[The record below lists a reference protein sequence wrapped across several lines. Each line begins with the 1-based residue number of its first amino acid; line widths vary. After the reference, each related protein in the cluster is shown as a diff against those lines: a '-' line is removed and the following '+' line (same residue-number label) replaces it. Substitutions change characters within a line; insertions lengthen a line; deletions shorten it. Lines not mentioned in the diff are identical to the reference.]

1 MIAIGMT
8 RSGQVR
14 CASPGARAHCDLEHR
29 ATPFCPASPCR
40 AEQVAIGIKL
50 PELLLTLPKI

>member
-8 RSGQVR
+8 RSGRCVVQV
-14 CASPGARAHCDLEHR
+14 PARARIAILNTVPR
-29 ATPFCPASPCR
+29 RLSRRPCR